1 MVMVKRMAPTDGQID
16 IISTLA
22 KESLAAKD
30 HVSEYLLKTGK
41 EEIEGL
47 SMKEASQLIDE
58 LKRVSAKVLIDRY
71 LTPKQLIFIDQLQDT
86 PQRRDYTNYFLKVRD
101 KRSINSLSSS
111 EASELIAVLKS
122 MRPPSE
128 GEKLDAPMT
137 IDQIEVLNELQNTE
151 ERRAVTD
158 RFLNQT
164 LSKDM
169 KELTRQEADELIGLL
184 E

>member
-1 MVMVKRMAPTDGQID
+1 MVMVRRLAPTDGQMD
-16 IISTLA
+16 IISLFME
-22 KESLAAKD
+22 ESGIARE
-30 HVSEYLLKTGK
+30 HVSEYLHRAGK
-41 EEIEGL
+41 AETDEL
-47 SMKEASQLIDE
+47 SMKEASELIDE
-58 LKRVSAKVLIDRY
+58 LKRVSARILIDRY

-86 PQRRDYTNYFLKVRD
+86 QQRRDYTGEFLSSRN

-122 MRPPSE
+122 MRPPNE

-137 IDQIEVLNELQNTE
+137 LDQIEVLNDLQNTE

-164 LSKDM
+164 LGKDL